1 MRLSAIVLILQ
12 GAAAAALGIS
22 RITTAPVGSG
32 RAMMYGVMALV
43 GIGLVLALAVDVL
56 IERAR
61 HVRHAREV
69 LRRMRAVRALRA
81 PRAPRE
87 RAAA

>member
-1 MRLSAIVLILQ
+1 MRFSAVVLILQ

-22 RITTAPVGSG
+22 RINTAPVGSG
-32 RAMMYGVMALV
+32 RAMLYGVMALV

-56 IERAR
+56 IERRR
-61 HVRHAREV
+61 HVRRAREV
-69 LRRMRAVRALRA
+69 LRRMRTSRSARV
-81 PRAPRE
+81 PQD